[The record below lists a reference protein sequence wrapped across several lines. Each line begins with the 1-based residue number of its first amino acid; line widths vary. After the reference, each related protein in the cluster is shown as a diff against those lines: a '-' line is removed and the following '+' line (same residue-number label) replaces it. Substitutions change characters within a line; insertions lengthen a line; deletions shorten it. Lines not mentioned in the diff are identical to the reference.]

1 MEKCSSS
8 GSTYTSTTCNLILK
22 SRAHFPRPFYARRR
36 TSVSSASKESSS
48 IASALRLP
56 WLQPSS
62 TPDASPVAP
71 SGLPAEE
78 GALLNQSLPG
88 NEVATAPEQEG
99 EDERPIVSVAGGGRF
114 FFWYLGVLK
123 YLLEYYELPRCSM
136 IGASAGGLVVVLAA
150 CDVNLDRAVREAYR
164 LSVENDIWSRPAG
177 LAGIWGGLVRDWLDE
192 LLPPDADE
200 RCAGRVKLVVT
211 EALTLRIRYVED
223 FLDRD
228 DLIDAAMAS
237 IHIPFF
243 LDGNATRAYRGQ
255 RYIDGSLWDFFSGK
269 NSELITCGGSA
280 CVIDY
285 FFDDS
290 LEYDR
295 LDFVKLSSFEEVK
308 SLARKGYAYAQRTDA
323 AGGFDS
329 TLGTVRK
336 NMLTLALEFPTR
348 QFNRMMAET

>member
-1 MEKCSSS
+1 MRYLRAGGCSCF
-8 GSTYTSTTCNLILK
+8 GGTFIANPCNSFSK
-22 SRAHFPRPFYARRR
+22 SRVSGIRPPYSHRDISLRA
-36 TSVSSASKESSS
+36 ESNDVPG
-48 IASALRLP
+48 IASASWLP
-56 WLQPSS
+56 WSRPSS
-62 TPDASPVAP
+62 APDSPLTA
-71 SGLPAEE
+71 GD
-78 GALLNQSLPG
+78 ALAQPL
-88 NEVATAPEQEG
+88 PEQ
-99 EDERPIVSVAGGGRF
+99 DPLSIPVPVSLTLERPILSVAGGGRF

-123 YLLEYYELPRCSM
+123 YLLEYYDLPRCTM
-136 IGASAGGLVVVLAA
+136 IGASAGGLVIVLAA
-150 CDVNLDRAVREAYR
+150 SNVNLDRAVREAYR

-177 LAGIWGGLVRDWLDE
+177 LAGIWGKLVRDWLDE

-200 RCAGRVKLVVT
+200 LCSGRVKLVVT

-223 FLDRD
+223 FRDRD

-269 NSELITCGGSA
+269 NSDLITCDGEA

-285 FFDDS
+285 FFDDT

-308 SLARKGYAYAQRTDA
+308 ALAKKGYAYAKRRDA

-329 TLGTVRK
+329 TLGSVRK
-336 NMLTLALEFPTR
+336 DLLTLAMEFPSR
-348 QFNRMMAET
+348 QLNRLLAET